1 LITKIYPLLLAVI
14 LAAMIPLTSSA
25 IMHRKTTNL
34 KNSPIYYIAAPLM
47 HRSPMI
53 INRSPMAQTT
63 TTLVGTPFSFSHFYK
78 LPIQFISNA
87 KPIDIVKGILFLS

>member
-1 LITKIYPLLLAVI
+1 LIIKIYPLLLAVI
-14 LAAMIPLTSSA
+14 LVAMIPLTSSA

-63 TTLVGTPFSFSHFYK
+63 TLVETPFSFSQFYK

-87 KPIDIVKGILFLS
+87 KPIDIVKGILF

>member
-1 LITKIYPLLLAVI
+1 LAVI
-14 LAAMIPLTSSA
+14 LVAMIPLTSSA

-63 TTLVGTPFSFSHFYK
+63 TLVGTPFSFAQFYK